1 MKHNGRGALSSAVW
15 IVLAAGFPGA
25 MTAWAEH
32 FKPLSPNHTAYG
44 VSQLNYGNIPQVSI
58 VENSSAVKFM
68 NPNHVTQAVAA
79 LIYSSSRGPQ
89 GAGRPTEVFLGCK
102 VRVITPHGSTDISDV
117 ELIAAGV
124 PQGRPLYSEHIWAPL
139 EKVSLSEDEGD
150 GKNDKSDKSEAKKRR
165 IADGLGGNA
174 ESVAFERQ
182 LRLAHPGLFSL
193 PSNSVVP
200 GQQERAARCVC
211 AELAALHL
219 SADTFSDF
227 KIRCP

>member
-1 MKHNGRGALSSAVW
+1 MKRSWKRALWSCVS
-15 IVLAAGFPGA
+15 IFLAAVFPGA
-25 MTAWAEH
+25 TTGWAEH
-32 FKPLSPNHTAYG
+32 FKPLSPNHTTYG
-44 VSQLNYGNIPQVSI
+44 VAQLNYGNIPQVSSA
-58 VENSSAVKFM
+58 ENSSAVKFM

-102 VRVITPHGSTDISDV
+102 VRVVTPHGSTDISDV
-117 ELIAAGV
+117 ELITAGV

-139 EKVSLSEDEGD
+139 EKVSLSEDDEEHD
-150 GKNDKSDKSEAKKRR
+150 RSEPKSRR

-174 ESVAFERQ
+174 ESVSYERQ

-200 GQQERAARCVC
+200 GQRERAIRCIC
-211 AELAALHL
+211 AELAALRL
-219 SADTFSDF
+219 NADIFSDF
-227 KIRCP
+227 KVRCP